1 MSKKPFNLD
10 DAQKGIKGT
19 PAKITKADERRFVKM
34 LQSPSPFTSQPTAAA
49 TLPVRAFV
57 PDPDPAP
64 DVPQA

>member
-1 MSKKPFNLD
+1 MSKKHFNLD

-34 LQSPSPFTSQPTAAA
+34 LQSPSPFTSQATAPA
-49 TLPVRAFV
+49 TLPVPASV
-57 PDPDPAP
+57 PAPAP